1 MDNKKLI
8 ITAFLIFLAYQLA
21 KKFLGSDMT
30 QGGTSQDIKP
40 GTDLTYKPN
49 DYELFADTIEQAFWG
64 SLGGFFEDDELAF
77 NVLSKMRTNDD
88 LYKLAQVYGTRG
100 RGILIEEGYNLI
112 QTIEKLL
119 DNNYKE
125 ELNAIF
131 EANGI
136 NYRFSKN

>member
-1 MDNKKLI
+1 MDKKKLI
-8 ITAFLIFLAYQLA
+8 TTAFLIFLAYYIG
-21 KKFLGSDMT
+21 KKFFGTMT

-40 GTDLTYKPN
+40 GTNLTYSAN

-64 SLGGFFEDDELAF
+64 NLGGFFEDDELAF

-88 LYKLAQVYGTRG
+88 LYKLAQVYGVRG
-100 RGILIEEGYNLI
+100 RGILIQEGYNLI
-112 QTIEKLL
+112 QTTEKLL

-125 ELNAIF
+125 ELNTIF